1 MRRTNRYDIVGL
13 GLCCMDYLFVVPRIP
28 APDEKMFCLD
38 FRREGGGVVSTALVA
53 ASRLGSST
61 SFVGTVG
68 DDENGRLIIEEF
80 EGYGVDINCLQ
91 IKPDASS
98 TFSFVMVDRKS
109 GQRSIVTNPGCYQ
122 DIVVGEKEKKLLS
135 SASYLHLDSYV
146 VQVGIKAAQIAR
158 ENSVQVSLDAGTL
171 RPGVEEL
178 LPLVDILITS
188 ELFARQFIGKDDP
201 ERAAEKMLALGPQ
214 IVGVTLG
221 DRGCFFLTQ
230 ESAFWR
236 PAYRVEVV
244 DTTGAGDVFHGA
256 FLHGLLQGWDL
267 ERVAD
272 FASAVAALKCTR
284 LGGRRGIP
292 TFCQTMEFL
301 REKGEQRLWRDQP
314 DLE

>member
-1 MRRTNRYDIVGL
+1 MSS
-13 GLCCMDYLFVVPRIP
+13 PRIP

-80 EGYGVDINCLQ
+80 ERYGVDIDCLQ
-91 IKPDASS
+91 VKPNASS
-98 TFSFVMVDRKS
+98 TFSFIMVDQKTA
-109 GQRSIVTNPGCYQ
+109 QRSIVTSPGCYK
-122 DIVVGEKEKKLLS
+122 DVIMEEKEKKLLS

-146 VQVGIKAAQIAR
+146 IQVGIKAAQVAR
-158 ENSVQVSLDAGTL
+158 ENSVQVSLDVGTL
-171 RPGVEEL
+171 RPGVEDL

-188 ELFARQFIGKDDP
+188 ELFARQLIGKDDP
-201 ERAAEKMLALGPQ
+201 ERAAKKMLALGPR
-214 IVGVTLG
+214 IVGITLG

-230 ESAFWR
+230 QGAFWR

-256 FLHGLLQGWDL
+256 FLHGLLRGWDL

-272 FASAVAALKCTR
+272 FANAVAALKCTR
-284 LGGRRGIP
+284 LGGRGGIP
-292 TFCQTMEFL
+292 TFSQTMAFL
-301 REKGEQRLWRDQP
+301 RKKGEQRLWGDQP
-314 DLE
+314 ELG

>member
-1 MRRTNRYDIVGL
+1 MPYPKKFDIVGL

-28 APDEKMFCLD
+28 ALDEKIFCLD

-80 EGYGVDINCLQ
+80 KGYGVDIDCLQ
-91 IKPDASS
+91 VKPGASS

-109 GQRSIVTNPGCYQ
+109 GQRSIVTHPGCYQ
-122 DIVVGEKEKKLLS
+122 DIVVGEKEKKLIS

-146 VQVGIKAAQIAR
+146 IEVGVKAAQVAR
-158 ENSVQVSLDAGTL
+158 ENSVQVSLDVGTL
-171 RPGVEEL
+171 RPGAEDL
-178 LPLVDILITS
+178 LPLVDVLITS

-284 LGGRRGIP
+284 LGGRTGIP
-292 TFCQTMEFL
+292 TFSETMEFL
-301 REKGEQRLWRDQP
+301 RKKGEQRLWRDR
-314 DLE
+314 